1 MDRFVEKGM
10 RKDEMKQ
17 ATTKAILIDDGK
29 DCLVIH
35 VIQSQLSQYII
46 KVYQWFIVID
56 SMSIISKLW
65 LIVSETFGL
74 REPFIRDSR
83 SPFTLRFFFHKQG
96 LLWRWSEPSLF
107 GKKASTPVIYP

>member
-1 MDRFVEKGM
+1 MSFFLTTQIISSLVASMDRFVEKGM

-46 KVYQWFIVID
+46 KVYQ
-56 SMSIISKLW
+56 
-65 LIVSETFGL
+65 
-74 REPFIRDSR
+74 
-83 SPFTLRFFFHKQG
+83 
-96 LLWRWSEPSLF
+96 
-107 GKKASTPVIYP
+107 